1 MTRYLTSARRLAT
14 GLSATLLLLL
24 SVTAC
29 EKRIAVY
36 TQRSIAADGWEPFD
50 TVMFVID
57 SLQRDGNYTLSID
70 LRTTSSFPYQALYL
84 RVEQHWE
91 KPKMVSCDTLCCQLA
106 THNGDITGA
115 GISHLQYTFPLDRL
129 RLAAGQHGHIVIR
142 HIMQR
147 EMLPGVAS
155 VGVKIERETPAS

>member
-91 KPKMVSCDTLCCQLA
+91 KPKMVSCDTLCCQPSGQIA
-106 THNGDITGA
+106 ARRRTTR
-115 GISHLQYTFPLDRL
+115 SHRYPPHH
-129 RLAAGQHGHIVIR
+129 AA
-142 HIMQR
+142 
-147 EMLPGVAS
+147 
-155 VGVKIERETPAS
+155 